1 MLRIFICVLA
11 LCMCM
16 SCRKT
21 AATYTATHITP
32 KNLPK
37 EAPEFVLV
45 RNEER
50 NKSRKSDSSD
60 AVLPAR
66 KITLPGFY
74 MSKHEI
80 TNKEFCYFLNE
91 NSIRKNAA
99 LLKSIIDLKN
109 INGRIRFKDSLY
121 SPISGYADYPVVLI
135 SWWGAKM
142 YCEWLTASVNMK
154 RAEKGEV
161 PLPRYRLPGEY
172 EWIWAT
178 AKEPQLSYFIETM
191 CDSAGLQNDFSL
203 VRAHDVKKDTANMY
217 DATGMNEN
225 VYEWVEDNFEPI
237 ETIMDL
243 SMVVYYHDRIS
254 PDAVVRKHGLIYNKQ
269 ELNTCGR
276 VARARAGFYPDT
288 GFRVVQ
294 TYLDPLSGAD
304 F

>member
-1 MLRIFICVLA
+1 MLRVFICVLVLA
-11 LCMCM
+11 MCI
-16 SCRKT
+16 SCRKAAGTST
-21 AATYTATHITP
+21 ASHATP

-37 EAPEFVLV
+37 VAPEFVLV

-50 NKSRKSDSSD
+50 NKSHKSDSSN

-91 NSIRKNAA
+91 DSIRRNPA

-109 INGRIRFKDSLY
+109 INGRIHVKDSLY
-121 SPISGYADYPVVLI
+121 APINGYADYPVVLV
-135 SWWGAKM
+135 SWWGARK
-142 YCEWLTASVNMK
+142 YCEWLTASVNIK
-154 RAEKGEV
+154 RAQKGEAQ
-161 PLPRYRLPGEY
+161 LPRYRLPGEY

-178 AKEPQLSYFIETM
+178 AKEPQFSYFIETM
-191 CDSAGLQNDFSL
+191 CDSAGLQNDFS
-203 VRAHDVKKDTANMY
+203 VMRAHDVKKDTANMY

-243 SMVVYYHDRIS
+243 TMVVYYYDNIT
-254 PDAVVRKHGLIYNKQ
+254 PEAVVRKHGLIYNKQ
-269 ELNTCGR
+269 ERNTCGR
-276 VARARAGFYPDT
+276 IARARTGFYADI

-294 TYLDPLSGAD
+294 TYLDPLSAAD